1 MRAKFLVAAFA
12 ACAEEAEPPIPTLAW
27 PDAATC
33 RMVSVL
39 GPGSTATVTTDPPA
53 AARAVT
59 TWALAAQPPSPDPAL
74 LTENPDGSATF
85 ATPVAGRYSASV
97 DWTYRFGRT
106 TAPCLLDVD
115 VAPSE
120 ALYIEA
126 TFEQGTVESLEL
138 HRDMPGGT
146 SVCGQG
152 NCYTGDFDWGEPG
165 LDVHDPHTNQGG
177 HELGP
182 YRTFLPELEP
192 VDYWFRVSRRRVGE
206 PLQGTVRVFVDGV
219 EAGAF
224 DVDLD
229 VSTRSQWLFQV
240 DGVARTVLPLD
251 DAAVDADQDGFPRA
265 TDCDD
270 ANPDVSPAGV
280 ERCNYVDDDCDGA
293 MDINDS
299 DVVRLVGSF
308 DSVVLEPG
316 QRGCAGPVEIR
327 NLTMREGSELA
338 WGPVRVLDH
347 LRVEGTEASPVR
359 WDGVDIDVGAADGS
373 APGDATVRHLGALG
387 GSMWV
392 RSTLGAVLVEDS
404 RLDSLRGL
412 VDVEPTESFVYR
424 RVFFAEN
431 PTWRIYADD
440 VDVRMEN
447 VRFDVY
453 RTPLD
458 IRRTTGT
465 GKVVATGCT
474 FTPGTDPAVA
484 LPATPVLV
492 DLRGNW
498 WGTVDLDHIQARI
511 MDLVAPSSPP
521 VEPFLTQPDPLT
533 PVGE

>member
-240 DGVARTVLPLD
+240 EGVARTVLPLD

-270 ANPDVSPAGV
+270 AN
-280 ERCNYVDDDCDGA
+280 
-293 MDINDS
+293 
-299 DVVRLVGSF
+299 
-308 DSVVLEPG
+308 
-316 QRGCAGPVEIR
+316 
-327 NLTMREGSELA
+327 
-338 WGPVRVLDH
+338 
-347 LRVEGTEASPVR
+347 
-359 WDGVDIDVGAADGS
+359 
-373 APGDATVRHLGALG
+373 
-387 GSMWV
+387 
-392 RSTLGAVLVEDS
+392 
-404 RLDSLRGL
+404 
-412 VDVEPTESFVYR
+412 
-424 RVFFAEN
+424 AEN